1 MFLEINRL
9 SKMFDE
15 QNGVRDIRLSVERG
29 EFITLLGPS
38 GCGKTTILNLLGGF
52 LFPDEGEILLDGERV
67 DTLPPERRNVSTV
80 FQNYALFPHYT
91 VLENVAYGIRHF
103 RKLPKREALRSAE
116 EYLSTV
122 GLEGYGGRSV
132 HQLSG
137 GQQQRVALAR
147 GLATNPKLLLLDE
160 PLSNLDANLRTRMR
174 GEIKE
179 LQRKFAITM
188 LFVTHDRS
196 EALTMSDRIIVMD
209 RGRMMQVGTPEEIY
223 RHPVNRYVAS
233 FVGKANF
240 LREGENTF
248 LVRPEDIEPIPSPGG
263 AYVITSVLYLGTHR
277 EVTVRRGG
285 EELELFLF
293 GEKGAPLSA
302 GERVD
307 LRILR
312 KFEMP
317 AE

>member
-1 MFLEINRL
+1 MFLEIDQL

-15 QNGVRDIRLSVERG
+15 KNGVRDIRLNVERG

-52 LFPDEGEILLDGERV
+52 LLPDEGTILLDGEAIEN
-67 DTLPPERRNVSTV
+67 LPPERRNVSTV
-80 FQNYALFPHYT
+80 FQNYALFPHYS

-103 RKLPKREALRSAE
+103 RKLPKKEALRSAE
-116 EYLSTV
+116 EYLATV
-122 GLEGYGGRSV
+122 GLEGYGDRAI

-179 LQRKFAITM
+179 LQRKFDITM
-188 LFVTHDRS
+188 LFVTHDQS
-196 EALTMSDRIIVMD
+196 EALTMSDRIVVMD
-209 RGRMMQVGTPEEIY
+209 RGKIVQVGTPEEIY
-223 RHPVNRYVAS
+223 RQPVNRYVAS

-240 LREGENTF
+240 LREGEATF
-248 LVRPEDIEPIPSPGG
+248 LVRPEDVEPILSANGK
-263 AYVITSVLYLGTHR
+263 YTVTSRIFFGTHS
-277 EVTVRRGG
+277 EVFAERG
-285 EELELFLF
+285 EERLELHVF
-293 GEKGAPLSA
+293 GE
-302 GERVD
+302 ERDRFVPGDRID
-307 LRILR
+307 LKIHR
-312 KFEMP
+312 KLEMP
-317 AE
+317 RE